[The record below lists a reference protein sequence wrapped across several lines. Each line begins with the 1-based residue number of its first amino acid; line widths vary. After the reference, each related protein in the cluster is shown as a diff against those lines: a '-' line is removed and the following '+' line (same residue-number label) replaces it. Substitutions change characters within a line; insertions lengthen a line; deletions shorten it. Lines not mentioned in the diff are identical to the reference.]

1 MENKNLIKIKS
12 SYILKNIFNYIQDDN
27 IQFKLFFYSK
37 FFQNKL
43 DIKLIDY
50 KEKYINK
57 IGFDIKNYLHIQQE
71 NYKKDNL
78 MKKYDN
84 FLLEKKFNKKEFD
97 KIIYD
102 VFQNKIDKDLKED
115 SEILIDIESPLFEII
130 SKIKIFETNYTIYIS
145 QKNIDEYNLKDDYK
159 ISFDKLN
166 KLNIKYSSIYYSF
179 HNKKKIKYL
188 KELNIDYNKIKR
200 IIFIPEDCKKEEK

>member
-1 MENKNLIKIKS
+1 MANQELIKIKS

-57 IGFDIKNYLHIQQE
+57 IGFDINKYLHIEQK

-78 MKKYDN
+78 VKKYNN
-84 FLLEKKFNKKEFD
+84 FLLEKKFNKKEFE

-102 VFQNKIDKDLKED
+102 LLDNKKTKDIKEN
-115 SEILIDIESPLFEII
+115 SEILIDMESPLYEII
-130 SKIKIFETNYTIYIS
+130 SKTKIFENNYDIYIFL
-145 QKNIDEYNLKDDYK
+145 KNY
-159 ISFDKLN
+159 
-166 KLNIKYSSIYYSF
+166 
-179 HNKKKIKYL
+179 
-188 KELNIDYNKIKR
+188 R
-200 IIFIPEDCKKEEK
+200 